1 MFMWSQKPHEFFE
14 ESVGGMGNLVINREM
29 ARRARRGYEEC
40 LEVGMSPA
48 QKEVFLIVDAC
59 DDGFGLVDTSN
70 YPSRQGS
77 WNHV

>member
-1 MFMWSQKPHEFFE
+1 
-14 ESVGGMGNLVINREM
+14 
-29 ARRARRGYEEC
+29 
-40 LEVGMSPA
+40 MSPA
-48 QKEVFLIVDAC
+48 QKEVFLILDAC